1 MNSLKIGTKAAIVV
15 ALCTVLGFVV
25 AGMLIYREAAQRQE
39 QSALERL
46 RAEARSQAEAIRARF
61 AQAPLLARSMAEVAE
76 ALIAAAR
83 SESAPPQP
91 QAAEPTEQAS
101 GLPSPIRRQL
111 NALLERTVAP
121 HRQFVGMALAY
132 EPDAV
137 DGRDAE
143 HASLDALHD
152 ASGRYVP
159 YFAHTASGLHGEV
172 LVSYDQPGDGDYYQ
186 LPKQT
191 RREVVLE
198 PYIYPV
204 DGKDVLMTTFA
215 HPILR
220 GGQFVGAA
228 CVDIGLQL
236 LRDELSKLRFGR
248 TGAARLLSPAGQVL
262 VSDDPSEL
270 DKPYAG
276 ADASELLAAIGR
288 GEEYVS
294 KIVRRGGKQEQA
306 VWVPIAVGEAE
317 GYFAVAAG
325 MERDELLE
333 GARSIGGTVA
343 MVAVVLSLLL
353 VGVLLLLLRRL
364 VARPLA
370 DSVRVVQRIA
380 EGDFAVK
387 LDVQR
392 RDELGEL
399 ARALDRMRTTL
410 GDIVAAQGEM
420 FRQHEAGAIGFR
432 LDDSR
437 YRGAFQEMAAGV
449 NTLAHSHIAVQ
460 EQLIAVIGRYA
471 EGDFSTAM
479 DRLPGERARLTAAMD
494 QVRDRL
500 VAIKDAILGLGKA
513 AARGEFGERGDASR
527 FRHTFREMVEGLN
540 RLMETAE
547 GGLAAVG
554 GMLSAMAD
562 GKLRH
567 NIDQPL
573 QGAFG
578 RLRDDAN
585 RMAAQLAEIVQ
596 RLQQAAEA
604 INTAAAEIAA
614 GNADLSTRSESQ
626 AASLEETASSME
638 ELTSTV
644 QQNAENSRQARQLAV
659 GAADVA
665 GRAGGVMS
673 QVVETMGEITT
684 SSNRI
689 GDIIGVIDGI
699 AFQTNILALNA
710 AVEAARAGEQGRGFA
725 VVASEVRALAQRS
738 AEAAKEIKVL
748 IAESADKVHAGT
760 GLVDSAGQTM
770 SELVD
775 SVRRVADLMAEVS
788 AASDEQ
794 SSGIQQV
801 NHTVVQM
808 DQVTQQNAALVEE
821 ATAAARSLEEQAE
834 QLVEAISVFKV

>member
-1 MNSLKIGTKAAIVV
+1 
-15 ALCTVLGFVV
+15 
-25 AGMLIYREAAQRQE
+25 
-39 QSALERL
+39 
-46 RAEARSQAEAIRARF
+46 
-61 AQAPLLARSMAEVAE
+61 
-76 ALIAAAR
+76 
-83 SESAPPQP
+83 
-91 QAAEPTEQAS
+91 
-101 GLPSPIRRQL
+101 
-111 NALLERTVAP
+111 
-121 HRQFVGMALAY
+121 
-132 EPDAV
+132 
-137 DGRDAE
+137 
-143 HASLDALHD
+143 
-152 ASGRYVP
+152 
-159 YFAHTASGLHGEV
+159 
-172 LVSYDQPGDGDYYQ
+172 
-186 LPKQT
+186 
-191 RREVVLE
+191 VVLE
-198 PYIYPV
+198 PYVYPV
-204 DGKDVLMTTFA
+204 DGQDVLMTTFA

-220 GGQFVGAA
+220 DGQFVGAA
-228 CVDIGLQL
+228 CVDIGLQT
-236 LRDELSKLRFGR
+236 LREELSQLRIGR
-248 TGAARLLSPAGQVL
+248 TGSVRLLSPAGQVL
-262 VSDDPSEL
+262 VSDDPGEL
-270 DKPYAG
+270 GKPYAE

-288 GEEYVS
+288 GEEHVS
-294 KIVRRGGKQEQA
+294 KIVRGNGKLEEA
-306 VWVPIAVGEAE
+306 VWVPISVGEAE

-325 MERDELLE
+325 MEVDELLE
-333 GARSIGGTVA
+333 GARSIGRTVA
-343 MVAVVLSLLL
+343 IDGLLLSALLVAVV
-353 VGVLLLLLRRL
+353 VFMLRRL
-364 VARPLA
+364 VASPLA

-399 ARALDRMRTTL
+399 ARALDSMRSTL

-420 FRQHEAGAIGFR
+420 FRQHEAGAISYR
-432 LDDSR
+432 LEHAR

-449 NTLAHSHIAVQ
+449 NTLAQSHIAVQ

-479 DRLPGERARLTAAMD
+479 DRLPGERARLTEAMD
-494 QVRDRL
+494 QVRERL
-500 VAIKDAILGLGKA
+500 VAIKDAILGLGAA

-540 RLMETAE
+540 QLMETAE

-562 GKLRH
+562 GNLRYK
-567 NIDQPL
+567 IEQPL

-578 RLRDDAN
+578 QLRDDAN
-585 RMAAQLAEIVQ
+585 RMAAQLAAIVQ
-596 RLQQAAEA
+596 RLKLAAEA

-665 GRAGGVMS
+665 GRAGGVMN
-673 QVVETMGEITT
+673 QVVETMGGITT

-738 AEAAKEIKVL
+738 AEAAKEIKAL
-748 IAESADKVHAGT
+748 IAESADKVQAGT
-760 GLVDSAGQTM
+760 SLVDSAGQTM
-770 SELVD
+770 AELVD
-775 SVRRVADLMAEVS
+775 SVRRVTDLMAEVS

-801 NHTVVQM
+801 NQTVVQM
-808 DQVTQQNAALVEE
+808 DQVTQQNAALVEQ

-834 QLVEAISVFKV
+834 QLVEAVSVFKV